1 MKKFATLLLT
11 FTLLLLNAPLSSPAS
26 AASGD
31 GVINMRGTKTYIGL
45 ESDWS
50 KTWDAS
56 NFEEVT
62 GDDAT
67 WGGNVTVKAGTVA
80 SLNAS
85 GNLTVTG
92 GTVGDASCSGKATI
106 SGGTLKSIDAGGD
119 ISMTGGSVKHD
130 MTSDGGDV
138 TLNGT
143 FTVGGSVT
151 AQSETLFSGGT
162 VTVSGSVTAADVTLN
177 SSATAKISGTVE
189 VTGTLL
195 LNKGT
200 FTASKIDGNGE
211 GKIEADGFSGQMPT
225 LYDINDFQV
234 DSNQKVILNQKLSL
248 DTLYLESGSE
258 FVDYSEVEADYVSGS
273 GTLCVDSGELTVHQ
287 GVSGNPY
294 LLFNDPVSAGTTA
307 FRADGGAVSEDD
319 FQTYGYNF
327 NETSSGSSALFRLE
341 SAGSQ
346 GLALDQSSLTV
357 GVGSSSTVHA
367 SVSPSFSQYATG
379 TRIVWQLDGDSS
391 AFSISPDSNGIN
403 CKVSAASSVS
413 GRHKAILTAYLADS
427 SKNYLSDYRA
437 DSCILSTGYTDQ
449 TSVSL
454 DTSYVSMLVGNS
466 YSVLATTN
474 ASVAPTATSYNS
486 SVAAVTGTKAVR
498 DKNGNPGWLYT
509 VTGQGNGSTTIDIN
523 GSQMS
528 VTVNSGI
535 LMDTMSYTMAPG
547 ASYCAGVLA
556 RGVDETGISVYSG
569 SASARVAFYKKGS
582 DGMILYRITGVQAGS
597 ADIVF
602 AVSGGQSVKMSVT
615 VAQGAA
621 SSGKSARLV
630 ALKQ

>member
-11 FTLLLLNAPLSSPAS
+11 FTLLLLNAPISSPAS

-62 GDDAT
+62 GDDVT
-67 WGGNVTVKAGTVA
+67 WGGSVTVKAGTVA

-119 ISMTGGSVKHD
+119 ISMTAGSVKHD

-151 AQSETLFSGGT
+151 AQSETLFSSGT

-234 DSNQKVILNQKLSL
+234 DSNQTVILNQKLSL

-287 GVSGNPY
+287 GVSGTPY

-307 FRADGGAVSEDD
+307 FRADDGAVSEDD

-357 GVGSSSTVHA
+357 GMGSSSTIHA

-391 AFSISPDSNGIN
+391 AFSISPDSNGLN
-403 CKVSAASSVS
+403 CKVSASSSVS

-427 SKNYLSDYRA
+427 NKNYLADYRA

-474 ASVAPTATSYNS
+474 ASVAPTATSYNP
-486 SVAAVTGTKAVR
+486 SVASVTGTKAVK

-509 VTGQGNGSTTIDIN
+509 VTGQGNGSTTVDIN

-556 RGVDETGISVYSG
+556 RGVDETGVSVYST